1 MVVPD
6 CSQSLFGPEPQKPWD
21 QDPKMSIP
29 EKGFGVIDKEATA
42 VHPITTDEQEDS
54 GSVHGSDLCVNCE
67 GPEVLVSTH
76 LCLCQNESGVRCI
89 FPQQSDAVPWCRS
102 CAEMCECPCGPCDP
116 HTSDEGMSTSSDED
130 LQQLGTVETFVLRN
144 KKFFI
149 MKTLSD

>member
-1 MVVPD
+1 
-6 CSQSLFGPEPQKPWD
+6 
-21 QDPKMSIP
+21 MSIP
-29 EKGFGVIDKEATA
+29 EKRFGVIDEEATA

-102 CAEMCECPCGPCDP
+102 CAPPDGEEEWHVEMCVCGCGPCDP
-116 HTSDEGMSTSSDED
+116 HTSDEEMSTSSDED